1 MVKHIHIDDD
11 SVYLN
16 VKSKKI
22 IPMITLDF
30 MQQERLGQIEGLLY
44 GELDAGLQ
52 GDEDYDDEEG
62 EDGEWVT
69 VETKETLQ
77 NVKQYY
83 YQEQQL
89 LQQQQNGNSICF
101 NGVNNGLNQFNT
113 TTSWPENSN
122 FTFSLPN
129 NC

>member
-1 MVKHIHIDDD
+1 MVKNIHIDDD

-30 MQQERLGQIEGLLY
+30 MQQERLEQIEGLLY

-52 GDEDYDDEEG
+52 EDEDYD

-77 NVKQYY
+77 NVKHYY
-83 YQEQQL
+83 YQEQQQL
-89 LQQQQNGNSICF
+89 QQQQQNGNSTCF
-101 NGVNNGLNQFNT
+101 NGVNNALNQFNT

-122 FTFSLPN
+122 FTLSLPN
-129 NC
+129 NCQ